1 MRANVLA
8 TVESH
13 RCFGGT
19 QSVYLHNSE
28 TTRSPMRVGV
38 FQPEGEGPFPVL
50 YFLSGLTCTEQN
62 FITKGH
68 VQRYAA
74 EVGMMVVAL
83 DTSPREV
90 DIPAGYRLEWSGQY
104 EAMQRVRERLTVVV
118 PVTLLLAGAP
128 RWVLTIALLAGT
140 VIA

>member
-8 TVESH
+8 AVESH

-19 QSVYLHNSE
+19 QSVYMHNSE
-28 TTRSPMRVGV
+28 TTRSPMKVGV

-62 FITKGH
+62 FITKSH

-74 EVGMMVVAL
+74 EVGMMVVAP
-83 DTSPREV
+83 DTSPREFYSPLS
-90 DIPAGYRLEWSGQY
+90 D
-104 EAMQRVRERLTVVV
+104 
-118 PVTLLLAGAP
+118 
-128 RWVLTIALLAGT
+128 
-140 VIA
+140 

>member
-1 MRANVLA
+1 MRSSVLA

-28 TTRSPMRVGV
+28 STRSPMRVGV

-62 FITKGH
+62 FITNAH

-74 EVGMMVVAL
+74 A
-83 DTSPREV
+83 S
-90 DIPAGYRLEWSGQY
+90 WSG
-104 EAMQRVRERLTVVV
+104 AVV
-118 PVTLLLAGAP
+118 
-128 RWVLTIALLAGT
+128 
-140 VIA
+140 

>member
-1 MRANVLA
+1 MRSNVLA
-8 TVESH
+8 AVESH

-19 QSVYLHNSE
+19 QSVYMHNSE
-28 TTRSPMRVGV
+28 TTRSPMKVGV

-74 EVGMMVVAL
+74 EVGMMVVA
-83 DTSPREV
+83 PYV
-90 DIPAGYRLEWSGQY
+90 DVLLSGHNLRSLEDF
-104 EAMQRVRERLTVVV
+104 A
-118 PVTLLLAGAP
+118 
-128 RWVLTIALLAGT
+128 ALLPELG
-140 VIA
+140 

>member
-1 MRANVLA
+1 MRSSVLA

-28 TTRSPMRVGV
+28 STRSPMRVGV

-62 FITKGH
+62 FITKAA

-74 EVGMMVVAL
+74 EVGMMIVAP

-90 DIPAGYRLEWSGQY
+90 DTTTSAPAPASTSTRPSRPGHRTTGCT
-104 EAMQRVRERLTVVV
+104 AT
-118 PVTLLLAGAP
+118 
-128 RWVLTIALLAGT
+128 
-140 VIA
+140 